1 MQYEYEI
8 YARNYYHF
16 ENIKNKAIADKQL
29 ERDKSVRYMNKHGY
43 ENDNL
48 FISAVYANFVEKPN
62 WFVSESDMS
71 AFKHAQ
77 HKAFKESVIDDLR
90 QIKRIYSE
98 LERHSKVLN
107 DHDIDLPTATK
118 EEKSLFGLIKK
129 NVELDFTW
137 RDLDEKMT
145 ESGDFGQIIKEITD
159 DHSKH
164 VAKLRSDAL
173 EQREMKSWMNDLSEQ
188 DNERRAQENA
198 NKQHIQNKPENTIQP
213 VVKVEKEISNDNDSP
228 SPSF

>member
-1 MQYEYEI
+1 
-8 YARNYYHF
+8 
-16 ENIKNKAIADKQL
+16 
-29 ERDKSVRYMNKHGY
+29 
-43 ENDNL
+43 
-48 FISAVYANFVEKPN
+48 
-62 WFVSESDMS
+62 MS

-77 HKAFKESVIDDLR
+77 HKSFKESVKDDLL
-90 QIKRIYSE
+90 QIARIYSQ

-198 NKQHIQNKPENTIQP
+198 NKQHIQNKPENTVTVQNKP
-213 VVKVEKEISNDNDSP
+213 VVREISNDNNDNDTQVLVFSL
-228 SPSF
+228 SKQ

>member
-1 MQYEYEI
+1 M
-8 YARNYYHF
+8 ARF
-16 ENIKNKAIADKQL
+16 
-29 ERDKSVRYMNKHGY
+29 RR
-43 ENDNL
+43 
-48 FISAVYANFVEKPN
+48 
-62 WFVSESDMS
+62 
-71 AFKHAQ
+71 
-77 HKAFKESVIDDLR
+77 
-90 QIKRIYSE
+90 
-98 LERHSKVLN
+98 
-107 DHDIDLPTATK
+107 
-118 EEKSLFGLIKK
+118 
-129 NVELDFTW
+129 
-137 RDLDEKMT
+137 KMT

>member
-1 MQYEYEI
+1 M
-8 YARNYYHF
+8 
-16 ENIKNKAIADKQL
+16 
-29 ERDKSVRYMNKHGY
+29 
-43 ENDNL
+43 
-48 FISAVYANFVEKPN
+48 
-62 WFVSESDMS
+62 
-71 AFKHAQ
+71 
-77 HKAFKESVIDDLR
+77 
-90 QIKRIYSE
+90 
-98 LERHSKVLN
+98 
-107 DHDIDLPTATK
+107 
-118 EEKSLFGLIKK
+118 
-129 NVELDFTW
+129 ELDFTW

>member
-1 MQYEYEI
+1 MINQSDTC
-8 YARNYYHF
+8 
-16 ENIKNKAIADKQL
+16 KN
-29 ERDKSVRYMNKHGY
+29 GY

-48 FISAVYANFVEKPN
+48 FISAVYANFVEKPS
-62 WFVSESDMS
+62 WFVSEKDLN

-77 HKAFKESVIDDLR
+77 HKSFKESVIDDLR